1 MEMHLLNLFFTDICL
16 KYSVQKKKEIAYTH
30 EQKWNRFSIS
40 LLMLI
45 FYSSE
50 LPIQH
55 RFEKFNFTDNNQ
67 YMSVVTCSYK
77 VALEKKSIVPFTMI
91 ESVFLR
97 LKIQD
102 SFDCTNSSYPI
113 VEVNFMAYNFSWRY
127 NLHTINA

>member
-1 MEMHLLNLFFTDICL
+1 
-16 KYSVQKKKEIAYTH
+16 
-30 EQKWNRFSIS
+30 
-40 LLMLI
+40 ML
-45 FYSSE
+45 
-50 LPIQH
+50 
-55 RFEKFNFTDNNQ
+55 
-67 YMSVVTCSYK
+67 YK

-113 VEVNFMAYNFSWRY
+113 VEANLYLCNFLWRY